1 MVSIKMITF
10 CKTKNCPAPSELLE
24 FQSDNYCLGK
34 NEFIRAHLKVCEFCA
49 AEVEFYSNY
58 PQAEETVV
66 TVEIPIPLFELATA
80 LLRNEHQDFSLL
92 NKLLYE
98 NEIVKVCG

>member
-10 CKTKNCPAPSELLE
+10 CKTKNCPASRELLE
-24 FQSDNYCLGK
+24 FQSDNYFFDE
-34 NEFIRAHLKVCEFCA
+34 NEYISTHLKVCEFCA

-58 PQAEETVV
+58 PQAEETVA

-80 LLRNEHQDFSLL
+80 LLRNEHKDFSIL
-92 NKLLYE
+92 NKLLSE
-98 NEIVKVCG
+98 NEAVKVY